1 MSLRT
6 KLLLSNSL
14 PLIVFV
20 IISLA
25 MSITEFRSAIYAE
38 KEGNLRSTALAALT
52 FYTGRGYGDYSKRM
66 DGNIWRGMNFN
77 LSEETGI
84 VDDLKAETGSDI
96 TLYFGEEVVMTSVKN
111 NEQRVMKMKMDPRIL
126 EHVVKNGNQIWIKDV
141 EINGK
146 HSMAYAIPIQQESD
160 DSVVGAL
167 VASQPSKG
175 FQDTIKNY
183 VLRVLAVVVALLI
196 VVGAFVWWHVDWFAQ
211 KFTEVTDKSRQDL
224 LTGLLNKLTF
234 ETDTKEALTKKKD
247 GVYSALF
254 IFDFDNFKKVNDNY
268 GHLAGDEA
276 LKAFGNILTR
286 SFRAHDIV
294 GRVGGDEFMVYMP
307 DLPEANLSRTDE
319 VANEV
324 LTDLKAVVLSNGAT
338 GFSCSIGIGTS
349 KENVDFAALYK
360 VADIGLYKAKQNG
373 KAQAKRM
380 DQSEVTDDDKGDH
393 DE

>member
-14 PLIVFV
+14 PLIIFV

-25 MSITEFRSAIYAE
+25 LSITQFRSAIYEE

-52 FYTGRGYGDYSKRM
+52 FYTGRGYGDYSRRP

-77 LSEETGI
+77 LSESSDI
-84 VDDLKAETGSDI
+84 VDDLKTETGSDI
-96 TLYFGEEVVMTSVKN
+96 TVYFDKDVVMTSLKDHDV
-111 NEQRVMKMKMDPRIL
+111 RVMNLEMDARIV
-126 EHVVKNGNQIWIKDV
+126 EHVLKNGNQIWFKDIV
-141 EINGK
+141 INGEP
-146 HSMAYAIPIQQESD
+146 SMAYAIPILQESD
-160 DSVVGAL
+160 GSIAGAL
-167 VASQPSKG
+167 VASQSAKG
-175 FQDTIKNY
+175 FNATIRKF
-183 VLRVLAVVVALLI
+183 VLTTLAVVVVVLI
-196 VVGAFVWWHVDWFAQ
+196 LIGIFVWCHADWFAQ
-211 KFTEVTDKSRQDL
+211 KFSEVRDKSRQDL

-234 ETDTKEALTKKKD
+234 ETDTKAALEKKKD
-247 GVYSALF
+247 GVYGALF

-276 LKAFGNILTR
+276 LKSFGNILTR
-286 SFRAHDIV
+286 SFRAYDII

-307 DLPEANLSRTDE
+307 DLPEANINRADE
-319 VANEV
+319 IANEV
-324 LTDLKAVVLSNGAT
+324 LDELKKVVLSNGAT

-349 KENVDFAALYK
+349 KEPIDFASLYK
-360 VADIGLYKAKQNG
+360 VADRGLYIAKENG

-380 DQSEVTDDDKGDH
+380 DKTEVKPGDKGDH

>member
-14 PLIVFV
+14 PLIIFV

-25 MSITEFRSAIYAE
+25 LSITQFRSAIYEE

-52 FYTGRGYGDYSKRM
+52 FYTGRGYGDYSRRP

-84 VDDLKAETGSDI
+84 VDDLKEETGSDI
-96 TLYFGEEVVMTSVKN
+96 TIYFGEDVVMTSIKN
-111 NEQRVMKMKMDPRIL
+111 DEVRVMELKMDSRIM
-126 EHVVKNGNQIWIKDV
+126 EHVIKDGDQIWFKDIS
-141 EINGK
+141 INGEQ
-146 HSMAYAIPIQQESD
+146 SMAYAIPVKQESD
-160 DSVVGAL
+160 GTVVGAL
-167 VASQPSKG
+167 VASQSAKG
-175 FQDTIKNY
+175 FNDIIRDFLIKTI
-183 VLRVLAVVVALLI
+183 VVVVFMLMI
-196 VVGAFVWWHVDWFAQ
+196 IGVFVWRHVGWFAQ
-211 KFTEVTDKSRQDL
+211 KFSEVTDKSRQDL

-234 ETDTKEALTKKKD
+234 ETDTKEAMAKKKA
-247 GVYSALF
+247 GVYGTLF
-254 IFDFDNFKKVNDNY
+254 IFDFDNFKRVNDNY

-276 LKAFGNILTR
+276 LKAFAKILTS
-286 SFRAHDIV
+286 SFRAHDII

-307 DLPEANLSRTDE
+307 DLPEANVNRADQL
-319 VANEV
+319 ANEV
-324 LTDLKAVVLSNGAT
+324 LGDLKKVVLSEGAT

-349 KENVDFAALYK
+349 KEPTDFASLYR

-373 KAQAKRM
+373 KAQAQRM
-380 DQSEVTDDDKGDH
+380 DASEVRPEDKGDH

>member
-14 PLIVFV
+14 PLVVFV

-25 MSITEFRSAIYAE
+25 MSITQFRSAIYEE

-52 FYTGRGYGDYSKRM
+52 FYTGRGYGDYSRRP

-84 VDDLKAETGSDI
+84 VDDLKEETGSDI
-96 TLYFGEEVVMTSVKN
+96 TVYFEQEVVMTSIMDHDVRAMN
-111 NEQRVMKMKMDPRIL
+111 LKMDPRIL
-126 EHVVKNGNQIWIKDV
+126 EHVIKNGDQIWFKDID
-141 EINGK
+141 INGE

-160 DSVVGAL
+160 GSVVGAL
-167 VASQPSKG
+167 VASQSSKG
-175 FQDTIKNY
+175 FHAIIREFVIKT
-183 VLRVLAVVVALLI
+183 LVVVVFMLVI
-196 VVGAFVWWHVDWFAQ
+196 IGVFVWRHVDWFAQ
-211 KFTEVTDKSRQDL
+211 KFSEVTDKSRQDL

-234 ETDTKEALTKKKD
+234 ETDTKAALSKKKE
-247 GVYSALF
+247 GVYGALF
-254 IFDFDNFKKVNDNY
+254 IFDFDNFKRVNDNY

-276 LKAFGNILTR
+276 LKAFGKILTS
-286 SFRAHDIV
+286 SFRAHDII

-307 DLPEANLSRTDE
+307 DLPEANVNRADQ

-324 LTDLKAVVLSNGAT
+324 LRDLKAVVLSNGAT

-349 KENVDFAALYK
+349 KAPTDFASLYR

-373 KAQAKRM
+373 KAQSQRM
-380 DQSEVTDDDKGDH
+380 DASEVGPEDKGDH

>member
-14 PLIVFV
+14 PLIIFV

-25 MSITEFRSAIYAE
+25 LSITQFRSAIYEE

-52 FYTGRGYGDYSKRM
+52 FYTGRGYGDYSRRP

-77 LSEETGI
+77 LSESSDI
-84 VDDLKAETGSDI
+84 VDHLKEETGSDI
-96 TLYFGEEVVMTSVKN
+96 TVFFEEDVVMTSLTDHGMRIMN
-111 NEQRVMKMKMDPRIL
+111 LKMDSRIV
-126 EHVVKNGNQIWIKDV
+126 EHVLKNGNQIWFKDIN
-141 EINGK
+141 INGEQ
-146 HSMAYAIPIQQESD
+146 SMAYAIPIQQESD
-160 DSVVGAL
+160 GSVAGVL
-167 VASQPSKG
+167 VASQSAKG
-175 FQDTIKNY
+175 FNDI
-183 VLRVLAVVVALLI
+183 LRDFILTTLAVVII
-196 VVGAFVWWHVDWFAQ
+196 VLFLVGVFVWWHVDWFAQ
-211 KFTEVTDKSRQDL
+211 KFSEVTDKSRQDL

-234 ETDTKEALTKKKD
+234 ETDTKEALKKKKD
-247 GVYSALF
+247 GMYGALF

-276 LKAFGNILTR
+276 LKSFGNILTR
-286 SFRAHDIV
+286 SFRAYDII

-307 DLPEANLSRTDE
+307 DLPEANVNRADE
-319 VANEV
+319 IANEV
-324 LTDLKAVVLSNGAT
+324 LDELKKVVLSNGAT

-349 KENVDFAALYK
+349 KEPIDFESLYK
-360 VADIGLYKAKQNG
+360 VADRGLYIAKENG

-380 DQSEVTDDDKGDH
+380 DKTEVKPGDKGDH